1 MPFVVIVILMMLCA
15 LAAIILFL
23 TAVEDRAFEGT
34 GLLGFLFFIGTE
46 IILITLIVLGFM
58 WLNAASNNEELGWE
72 TFHNIVVDVRNGE
85 DVKCVKIRYNSSIE
99 FVNMNGKFRHVI
111 KEGTFVRRYANKHWS
126 CNVYTIDPTVYY
138 ELIGPKHERYAEV
151 KKKMNKD
158 VTTQPSN

>member
-72 TFHNIVVDVRNGE
+72 TFHNIEIGRA
-85 DVKCVKIRYNSSIE
+85 
-99 FVNMNGKFRHVI
+99 HV
-111 KEGTFVRRYANKHWS
+111 
-126 CNVYTIDPTVYY
+126 
-138 ELIGPKHERYAEV
+138 
-151 KKKMNKD
+151 
-158 VTTQPSN
+158 